1 MECAAIIDALHV
13 LGLASEVE
21 RAETLDIL
29 ERIVA
34 MTTKLCR

>member
-1 MECAAIIDALHV
+1 MECAAIVDAMQILELVNEDDHRQ
-13 LGLASEVE
+13 AVE
-21 RAETLDIL
+21 LL